1 MSNQHGTTD
10 HVAMAPTAIPEQ
22 PKAANLAPS
31 AELEQLVAEADTGGR
46 KPTGAVATLISA
58 VAITWSLFQLW
69 YASPLPFAFGFGI
82 LNDTEARSIHLAFGL
97 FLAYTA
103 YPAFKRSPRAYVPA
117 ADWVLAVLG
126 AFAGAYLFLFYRE
139 LATRP
144 GTPTTLDLVTAG
156 AGILLL
162 LEATRRSLGLPM
174 VIVAGAFIA
183 YTFLGPYMP
192 DVLQHKGA
200 SMAKFLQ
207 HQWITTEGVFGI
219 ALGVSTSFVFLFVLF
234 GTLLDKAGAGNWMMQ
249 ISIALLGHLR
259 GGPAKVAVVSSALNG
274 VVSGSS
280 VSNVVSGGIFTIPLM
295 KRTGLS
301 GVKAGAIEAASSI
314 NGQIMPP
321 VMGAAAFL
329 MVEYVGIPY
338 ADIVT
343 HAFLPAVMSYVALLY
358 IVHLEALKIN
368 AQPIP
373 REAMPARMRLI
384 RTGLGL
390 TGSIVVLCLLY
401 YGVKAVQ
408 AGFGASASW
417 VLLIA
422 GFAIYVATVAYA
434 ARYPDLELD
443 DPNAPIIQLPRA
455 WDVTRTGI
463 DFLIPIVV
471 LLWCL
476 MVEEMSPGL
485 SAFWATVSIIGIVAT
500 RRPLLAMIRRQ
511 NVGTAFS
518 AALGDL
524 TEGFALG
531 ARNMI
536 GIAIATATA
545 GIVVGTV
552 TLTGLGLMMTEF
564 VEFISGGNV
573 IIMLLVIALVS
584 LILGMGIPTTANYIL
599 VATLMAPVVVEL
611 GAQAGLAIPLI
622 AVHLFVFYF
631 GIMADITP
639 PVGLAS
645 FAAAAISRE
654 DPIATGFQGA
664 FYALRT
670 AVLPFVFIFNPQM
683 LLIGVESWPETIL
696 VIVVSMAAILIF
708 SAATMN
714 YFATRSR
721 LWESAVLLVAC
732 FALFRPDFFLNLAA
746 PANQELPAREFLT
759 RVQGAPADARMAF
772 IVEGVSIEGDDV
784 RKTISL
790 PLGEPKATPQERLRE
805 AGLTVAG
812 AGDQLTITNVG
823 FGSYAKRTG
832 LEAGYKISGV
842 LAPSPGR
849 PSPIWIYLPALAL
862 AGLIWWLQT
871 RRRAATADRPLA
883 VPQARGA

>member
-1 MSNQHGTTD
+1 MD
-10 HVAMAPTAIPEQ
+10 H
-22 PKAANLAPS
+22 
-31 AELEQLVAEADTGGR
+31 
-46 KPTGAVATLISA
+46 
-58 VAITWSLFQLW
+58 
-69 YASPLPFAFGFGI
+69 
-82 LNDTEARSIHLAFGL
+82 H
-97 FLAYTA
+97 
-103 YPAFKRSPRAYVPA
+103 
-117 ADWVLAVLG
+117 
-126 AFAGAYLFLFYRE
+126 
-139 LATRP
+139 
-144 GTPTTLDLVTAG
+144 
-156 AGILLL
+156 
-162 LEATRRSLGLPM
+162 
-174 VIVAGAFIA
+174 
-183 YTFLGPYMP
+183 
-192 DVLQHKGA
+192 
-200 SMAKFLQ
+200 
-207 HQWITTEGVFGI
+207 EGVFGI

-373 REAMPARMRLI
+373 REAMPARMRLM

-417 VLLIA
+417 VLLLA

-434 ARYPDLELD
+434 ARHPDLELD

-485 SAFWATVSIIGIVAT
+485 SAFWATVAIIGIVAT
-500 RRPLLAMIRRQ
+500 RRPLLAMFRRQ
-511 NVGTAFS
+511 NVGAAFR

-545 GIVVGTV
+545 GIVVGTGDAHGPRAHDDRV
-552 TLTGLGLMMTEF
+552 RG
-564 VEFISGGNV
+564 
-573 IIMLLVIALVS
+573 
-584 LILGMGIPTTANYIL
+584 
-599 VATLMAPVVVEL
+599 
-611 GAQAGLAIPLI
+611 
-622 AVHLFVFYF
+622 VHLRRQRDHHA
-631 GIMADITP
+631 GAHRRGEPHPRHGHPDDRELHPGRHAHGAGGRGARCPGRARDPAHRRP
-639 PVGLAS
+639 PLRLLFRDHGGHHPARGACVLRGGGDLAGGPDRDGLPGRVLR
-645 FAAAAISRE
+645 AAHR
-654 DPIATGFQGA
+654 GA
-664 FYALRT
+664 ALR
-670 AVLPFVFIFNPQM
+670 VHLQ
-683 LLIGVESWPETIL
+683 
-696 VIVVSMAAILIF
+696 
-708 SAATMN
+708 
-714 YFATRSR
+714 
-721 LWESAVLLVAC
+721 
-732 FALFRPDFFLNLAA
+732 
-746 PANQELPAREFLT
+746 
-759 RVQGAPADARMAF
+759 PADAPHR
-772 IVEGVSIEGDDV
+772 
-784 RKTISL
+784 R
-790 PLGEPKATPQERLRE
+790 GE
-805 AGLTVAG
+805 
-812 AGDQLTITNVG
+812 
-823 FGSYAKRTG
+823 
-832 LEAGYKISGV
+832 
-842 LAPSPGR
+842 LA
-849 PSPIWIYLPALAL
+849 
-862 AGLIWWLQT
+862 
-871 RRRAATADRPLA
+871 
-883 VPQARGA
+883 